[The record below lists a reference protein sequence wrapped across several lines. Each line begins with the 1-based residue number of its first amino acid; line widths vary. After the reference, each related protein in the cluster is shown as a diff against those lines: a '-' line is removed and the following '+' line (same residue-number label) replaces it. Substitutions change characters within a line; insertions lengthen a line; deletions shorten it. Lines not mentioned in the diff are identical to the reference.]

1 MVTIARPRVWPVLLL
16 LTAIMLVHPPSARA
30 ERIDIDDP
38 ALLGP
43 VLQSID
49 LNDDGGLFGYE
60 HLITQVR
67 YAAGVYSY
75 VYAIQISPY
84 FPSGFGQFEGE
95 GELLSVEVTG
105 HELEDTWGAIY
116 SENSLWPPSD
126 FGPNSGQTT
135 PVVSIQPVGDGFIFK
150 PEPTGSGGYTVV
162 YVQSSL
168 PPSSKGTLIYSASA
182 DDVDPLT
189 GETTII
195 YGSLSR
201 DGALVPTP
209 EPGSIVLLGS
219 GLVGLYAAM
228 RRRRSVKQ

>member
-1 MVTIARPRVWPVLLL
+1 MVTNARPRIWPVLLL
-16 LTAIMLVHPPSARA
+16 LTVILLVRPPSARA

-49 LNDDGGLFGYE
+49 LNGNGGFGGYE

-75 VYAIQISPY
+75 VYAIQTSPY
-84 FPSGFGQFEGE
+84 FPSTELGE
-95 GELLSVEVTG
+95 PTLLSVAVTG

-116 SENSLWPPSD
+116 SENSLWPPSEL
-126 FGPNSGQTT
+126 GPIGGQTT
-135 PVVSIQPVGDGFIFK
+135 PVVSIQPVGNGFIFK
-150 PEPTGSGGYTVV
+150 PEPAGAAGYTVV

-168 PPSSKGTLIYSASA
+168 PPSSKGSLIYSASA
-182 DDVDPLT
+182 NDVDPLT
-189 GETTII
+189 GETTTI
-195 YGSLSR
+195 YDSFRR

-209 EPGSIVLLGS
+209 EPGSIALLGS
-219 GLVGLYAAM
+219 GLVGLYAAV
-228 RRRRSVKQ
+228 RRRRSPKE

>member
-1 MVTIARPRVWPVLLL
+1 MSVT
-16 LTAIMLVHPPSARA
+16 
-30 ERIDIDDP
+30 
-38 ALLGP
+38 
-43 VLQSID
+43 
-49 LNDDGGLFGYE
+49 
-60 HLITQVR
+60 
-67 YAAGVYSY
+67 
-75 VYAIQISPY
+75 
-84 FPSGFGQFEGE
+84 
-95 GELLSVEVTG
+95 VTG

-126 FGPNSGQTT
+126 FGPISGQTT
-135 PVVSIQPVGDGFIFK
+135 PVVSIQPVGDGFIFR
-150 PEPTGSGGYTVV
+150 PELVDSGGYTVV

-168 PPSSKGTLIYSASA
+168 PPSSKGSLIYSALA

-195 YGSLSR
+195 YDSFRR

-209 EPGSIVLLGS
+209 EPGSIALVGS